1 MRFNKDFCSWATN
14 EAILPTLYFFVLV
27 GLFLILFWSRLIA
40 LVQLW
45 DSDGVYS
52 FSVLVPLISGG
63 LVYWQRKRLKQLE
76 IRPRAVGIAVTAAA
90 VGLTV
95 LLDASHL
102 VVFSATPL
110 LLIGTLSGAVLAIWG
125 WARLRFLAFPLLF
138 LLAMVPVPPAL
149 FEVIDYP
156 LQVLCAQ
163 VTVGLAHAAGIVVER
178 TGVFLMP
185 ASHPSLMVNIAPACN
200 GVRSAVSLLLIAIL
214 FTYLVEGQWY
224 RRALIVVAAVPLAYF
239 ANFLRLFVNVCLVET
254 ANPMLL
260 AHEQTSDYLFGAIA
274 FALALILLFGFARR
288 VGCGRFR
295 EMY

>member
-1 MRFNKDFCSWATN
+1 MRINKDFCSRATN
-14 EAILPTLYFFVLV
+14 EAIPSTLSFFVLV

-45 DSDGVYS
+45 GSDGVYS
-52 FSVLVPLISGG
+52 LSVLVPPISGG
-63 LVYWQRKRLKQLE
+63 LVYWQRKRLTQLE

-102 VVFSATPL
+102 VISSATPL
-110 LLIGTLSGAVLAIWG
+110 LIVGTVGGAVLAIWG

-156 LQVLCAQ
+156 LQLLCAK
-163 VTVGLAHAAGIVVER
+163 VTVGLAHAVGLAVER
-178 TGVFLMP
+178 SGVLLMP
-185 ASHPSLMVNIAPACN
+185 ASHPSLLVNIAPACN
-200 GVRSAVSLLLIAIL
+200 GVRSALSLLLIAIL

-224 RRALIVVAAVPLAYF
+224 RRALVVLAAIPLAYF
-239 ANFLRLFVNVCLVET
+239 ANFIRLFVNVCLVQT
-254 ANPMLL
+254 GNPMLL
-260 AHEQTSDYLFGAIA
+260 AHEQTSDYLFGGIA
-274 FALALILLFGFARR
+274 FALALMLFFGFARR
-288 VGCGRFR
+288 VGCARFR
-295 EMY
+295 EIG